1 MHSLRTRRERLAPT
15 KTAGDRM
22 GTSKF
27 IDINASSFTT
37 IDYGNEGRPH
47 LVLLHGLNGIAPL
60 LMLSR
65 RI

>member
-1 MHSLRTRRERLAPT
+1 VHSLRTRRERLAPT
-15 KTAGDRM
+15 KTEGDRM

-27 IDINASSFTT
+27 IDINRLKLHH

-60 LMLSR
+60 SMLSR